1 MSISALI
8 THEDC
13 LEHLTPTGHPEQ
25 VARLEYILDAL
36 KEMNLLRVSAP
47 MAADDDILRIH
58 PQEYIG
64 YLKGSLPQTGYKS
77 LDGDTYISSGSLTAA
92 YRAAGGVLRA
102 IDIVLSGEAKN
113 AFVAVRPPGHHAETQ
128 TAMGFCLF
136 GNIALG
142 AKHALDFHGLK
153 RVAVIDF
160 DVHHGNGTQELL
172 WDESRC
178 LTFTSQQMP
187 LWPGTGSKEEQGNF
201 NNIVNIPLSPGSSGV
216 LMREKY
222 EMLVF
227 PALQEFKPELILVSA
242 GFDAHEADPLA
253 ELNWSTEDFSWL
265 TERICKIASDCCGG
279 RLVST
284 LEGGYDLEALA
295 ESVKAHVIK
304 LCEA

>member
-36 KEMNLLRVSAP
+36 KEINLLRVSAP

-58 PQEYIG
+58 PLEYIS

-77 LDGDTYISSGSLTAA
+77 LDGDTHISSGSLTAA

-102 IDIVLSGEAKN
+102 IDLVLSGEAKN